1 MWVMSWGGWKP
12 LVGPWGAFKYGMG
25 AYGGKNRKYV
35 SLAIS
40 GHFWSQVGGYGSP
53 WDNSVRSSG

>member
-25 AYGGKNRKYV
+25 AYGGQNQKFV
-35 SLAIS
+35 FSAIFDHLS
-40 GHFWSQVGGYGSP
+40 SQASGYGSLP
-53 WDNSVRSSG
+53 GNCVRSWR